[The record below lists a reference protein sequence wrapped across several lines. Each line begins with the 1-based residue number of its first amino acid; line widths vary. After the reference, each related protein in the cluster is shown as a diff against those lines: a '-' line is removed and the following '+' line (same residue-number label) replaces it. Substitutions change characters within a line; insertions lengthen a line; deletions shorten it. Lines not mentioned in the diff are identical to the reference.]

1 MSPSRRQFIY
11 WDTSVFIALIKG
23 EASAE
28 ADRATIAQAILRAA
42 EAGKIEL
49 VTSAFTR
56 AEVRRD
62 RRRPKL
68 TPEQHNRVSAFF
80 KHSYLHVRPLDRAIG
95 ESAAELGERYDLKP
109 ADAVHLATALSV
121 KADELQ
127 HWDDNDFG
135 KLPLRTDPPPIKIT
149 HPTVPPVEAPGNEPA
164 EQIALPPFD
173 GQN

>member
-1 MSPSRRQFIY
+1 MSPSRRQRIY

-23 EASAE
+23 EASEE
-28 ADRATIAQAILRAA
+28 ADRAEIAQAILRAA

-62 RRRPKL
+62 RRQPKL
-68 TPEQHNRVSAFF
+68 TPEQHTRVSEFF
-80 KHSYLHVRPLDRAIG
+80 RHSYLHVRPLDQAIG
-95 ESAAELGERYDLKP
+95 ESAAELGEQYNLKP

-121 KADELQ
+121 QADELQ

-135 KLPLRTDPPPIKIT
+135 RLPLRADSPPIKIA
-149 HPTVPPVEAPGNEPA
+149 HPTLPPA
-164 EQIALPPFD
+164 EASETEPPEQMPLLND
-173 GQN
+173 GNQA